1 MKRPLVPITVLYAG
15 GVLWGTYFHV
25 ALLPLLI
32 ACIGLTVAAICCNTV
47 RTCLLYPL
55 LFLTGWAAMLMSSA
69 VISPN
74 DLRKILG
81 AEPQIANIRAV
92 LTETPSL
99 REHENVNRLTVRTLA
114 RAKVRAIQLKE
125 GAWQP

>member
-15 GVLWGTYFHV
+15 GILWGTCFHV
-25 ALLPLLI
+25 ALWPLLLT
-32 ACIGLTVAAICCNTV
+32 CTGLAVVAICFSSI

-74 DLRKILG
+74 DLRRILG
-81 AEPQIANIRAV
+81 AEPQIANVRAV

-114 RAKVRAIQLKE
+114 RAKVRAIQLKGGE
-125 GAWQP
+125 W